1 MIARRLTVA
10 LFAAFALGCTS
21 PSLESSSTASPAA
34 VDSTGTEQGPRTEAP
49 TEVRGI
55 PTLTELFGNVEPSED
70 SAFSELP
77 VRMCLREG
85 LFLRT
90 EARDAF
96 VAMHDSAL
104 ADGIRLTALSATRTF
119 GHQRAIWNRKWARP
133 KYMGWS
139 NVDKARDILLYSSMP
154 GSSRHHWGTDVDIH
168 SLEPSDFIQ
177 GDGAQV
183 VAWLRKTAH
192 HFGYAE
198 VYTDDPARSGYQP
211 EAWHWSYV
219 PLAQPFLDAL
229 NAAHRRGDVPKFE
242 GFEGADTA
250 DSLDVIDKYI
260 NGISP
265 SLLTRR

>member
-1 MIARRLTVA
+1 MVSGKLAGV
-10 LFAAFALGCTS
+10 LFTAFAVGCTS
-21 PSLESSSTASPAA
+21 PSLDSSSTASPTA
-34 VDSTGTEQGPRTEAP
+34 VDSTNMEQGPRTETT
-49 TEVRGI
+49 TEIQGI
-55 PTLTELFGNVEPSED
+55 PSLAELLGDVRPSED

-77 VRMCLREG
+77 SGMCSRDG
-85 LFLRT
+85 LYLRT
-90 EARDAF
+90 EARNAF

-133 KYMGWS
+133 HYMGWS

-192 HFGYAE
+192 HFGFVE
-198 VYTDDPARSGYQP
+198 VYTADPARIGYQP
-211 EAWHWSYV
+211 EAWHWSYL
-219 PLAQPFLDAL
+219 PLAQPFLEAL
-229 NAAHRRGDVPKFE
+229 NAAHQSGELQGFE

-250 DSLDVIDKYI
+250 DSLGLMEHYI
-260 NGISP
+260 NGVAP
-265 SLLTRR
+265 SLLPRR